1 MTHDVSATHGVPVT
15 RDVPVTHGVPVRPA
29 EHGSLAADWE
39 PRGEAD
45 CRVRTIMD
53 RVGDK
58 WSVAVVTE
66 LTAGPRRF
74 SELKRALP
82 GINQRMLTSTLR
94 VLERDGLVTRTV
106 YPQVPPRVDY
116 ELTDLGRTLLDTVTS
131 LLAWAERNADG
142 IDEARRRYD
151 ARG

>member
-1 MTHDVSATHGVPVT
+1 MLPLRARSTARRRINLNFIDTESSICRERAAVNRRPEVAVTHNVPVAHN
-15 RDVPVTHGVPVRPA
+15 VPVQPA

-116 ELTDLGRTLLDTVTS
+116 ELTGLG
-131 LLAWAERNADG
+131 
-142 IDEARRRYD
+142 
-151 ARG
+151 